1 MSAKPPTALPV
12 PKKPAPPAT
21 PKKIRQER
29 QTTARLVRRLS
40 EDSVKSPMGPDYVTL
55 ETTDQDGKLKRV
67 YVTEVNG
74 TRTLDLY
81 SGWNP
86 EQGEHKFPLKYLPPK
101 VCTLSNLQRLWVSH
115 NLLSSLPTDLDRL
128 VTLKE
133 LFLHENKFEE
143 FPIPLCTLKSLEIL
157 WLSNNKIKTIPDEI
171 SQLRTLKRLH
181 LDGNFITELTSSMCT
196 LTCLEVLYLNQNELS
211 TVSEDV
217 GNLTGL
223 KRLYLQ
229 DNKMTEIPSGL
240 CGLTYIRMLY
250 LDDNGICHIPSE
262 FKTFKQERES
272 NGATISL
279 ENNPFS
285 FSISQNK
292 SKLSLTNLHH
302 LTLKTRRHSDQHEQD
317 YMSRRPLRVS
327 LPGPRASESLPAE
340 LHLHRGGVFGSSGD
354 YKAETL
360 PRSGSLKTRRSTYH
374 EQ

>member
-1 MSAKPPTALPV
+1 MSTKPPTALPL

-29 QTTARLVRRLS
+29 QTTATLVRRLS

-86 EQGEHKFPLKYLPPK
+86 ELGEHKFPLRMLPPK

-115 NLLSSLPTDLDRL
+115 NLLSSLPADLDRL
-128 VTLKE
+128 VSLKE
-133 LFLHENKFEE
+133 LFLHANKFKE
-143 FPIPLCTLKSLEIL
+143 FPMPLCTLKSLEIL
-157 WLSNNKIKTIPDEI
+157 WLSNNAIESIPDEV

-181 LDGNFITELTSSMCT
+181 LDGNLITELTSSVCT
-196 LTCLEVLYLNQNELS
+196 LTSLEVLYLNQNELG
-211 TVSEDV
+211 TVSEDI

-223 KRLYLQ
+223 RRLYLQ
-229 DNKMTEIPSGL
+229 DNKITEIPSGL
-240 CGLTYIRMLY
+240 CSLKFIKMLF
-250 LDDNGICHIPSE
+250 LDDNEICQIPSE
-262 FKTFKQERES
+262 FKTFKLERES
-272 NGATISL
+272 NGAKISL

-285 FSISQNK
+285 FSTPQNK
-292 SKLSLTNLHH
+292 SKLSLTNIHH
-302 LTLKTRRHSDQHEQD
+302 LSLKARRHSDQHEQD

-327 LPGPRASESLPAE
+327 LPGPRSAESLPAE
-340 LHLHRGGVFGSSGD
+340 LHLHRGSVFGSSGD